1 MFLNLFF
8 SKKII
13 TRFAPS
19 PTGELHI
26 GGVRTA
32 LFSYLFAKKSNGKF
46 LLRIEDTDR
55 ERYVKGSVEH
65 IIEALDWLGIE
76 PDNHKNIMIQSQRLD
91 IYKKHAEKLLESG
104 NAYICVCSKE
114 KLAADREKQAKEKHP
129 PKYGGYCREAGIKLE
144 DVSGGEYV
152 IRMKMPLSGKIKFND
167 LVRNDVEFNFSLLD
181 DQVILKSDGYPTYHL
196 ASVVD
201 DHEMGITHI
210 IRSDEWLASTPK
222 HIVLY
227 QMFGWKT
234 PLFAH
239 LSMIL
244 APDKSKLSK
253 RHGAT
258 GIFEYKNLGYLPE
271 AIVNFL
277 ALLGWHSKEDKEIMS
292 FKEILKEFSL
302 NRVQKGAAIFDI
314 KKLDWMNS
322 HYIKEKSGNE
332 LLMLLEKLYG
342 KESVGDKNLALKI
355 LDIGKMRMEKL
366 EDFKILKE
374 SFDLVNYDTKLLIFQ
389 KNKKLFKDKNWLKYS
404 LEESVK
410 RNLSEVNN
418 ILRNISVQN
427 FNKVFLEQKLM
438 PFADKQSYGRG
449 EVLWPLRVA
458 LSGKEKSPGPFEIMH
473 VIGKE
478 ESLKRIE
485 MASEKLKSVLG

>member
-181 DQVILKSDGYPTYHL
+181 DQVIL
-196 ASVVD
+196 
-201 DHEMGITHI
+201 
-210 IRSDEWLASTPK
+210 
-222 HIVLY
+222 
-227 QMFGWKT
+227 
-234 PLFAH
+234 
-239 LSMIL
+239 
-244 APDKSKLSK
+244 
-253 RHGAT
+253 
-258 GIFEYKNLGYLPE
+258 
-271 AIVNFL
+271 
-277 ALLGWHSKEDKEIMS
+277 
-292 FKEILKEFSL
+292 
-302 NRVQKGAAIFDI
+302 
-314 KKLDWMNS
+314 
-322 HYIKEKSGNE
+322 
-332 LLMLLEKLYG
+332 
-342 KESVGDKNLALKI
+342 
-355 LDIGKMRMEKL
+355 
-366 EDFKILKE
+366 
-374 SFDLVNYDTKLLIFQ
+374 
-389 KNKKLFKDKNWLKYS
+389 
-404 LEESVK
+404 
-410 RNLSEVNN
+410 
-418 ILRNISVQN
+418 
-427 FNKVFLEQKLM
+427 
-438 PFADKQSYGRG
+438 
-449 EVLWPLRVA
+449 
-458 LSGKEKSPGPFEIMH
+458 
-473 VIGKE
+473 
-478 ESLKRIE
+478 
-485 MASEKLKSVLG
+485 

>member
-1 MFLNLFF
+1 M
-8 SKKII
+8 
-13 TRFAPS
+13 
-19 PTGELHI
+19 
-26 GGVRTA
+26 
-32 LFSYLFAKKSNGKF
+32 
-46 LLRIEDTDR
+46 
-55 ERYVKGSVEH
+55 
-65 IIEALDWLGIE
+65 
-76 PDNHKNIMIQSQRLD
+76 
-91 IYKKHAEKLLESG
+91 
-104 NAYICVCSKE
+104 
-114 KLAADREKQAKEKHP
+114 
-129 PKYGGYCREAGIKLE
+129 
-144 DVSGGEYV
+144 
-152 IRMKMPLSGKIKFND
+152 
-167 LVRNDVEFNFSLLD
+167 
-181 DQVILKSDGYPTYHL
+181 
-196 ASVVD
+196 
-201 DHEMGITHI
+201 
-210 IRSDEWLASTPK
+210 
-222 HIVLY
+222 
-227 QMFGWKT
+227 
-234 PLFAH
+234 
-239 LSMIL
+239 
-244 APDKSKLSK
+244 
-253 RHGAT
+253 
-258 GIFEYKNLGYLPE
+258 
-271 AIVNFL
+271 
-277 ALLGWHSKEDKEIMS
+277 
-292 FKEILKEFSL
+292 
-302 NRVQKGAAIFDI
+302 QKGAAIFDI

-485 MASEKLKSVLG
+485 IASEKLKSVLG